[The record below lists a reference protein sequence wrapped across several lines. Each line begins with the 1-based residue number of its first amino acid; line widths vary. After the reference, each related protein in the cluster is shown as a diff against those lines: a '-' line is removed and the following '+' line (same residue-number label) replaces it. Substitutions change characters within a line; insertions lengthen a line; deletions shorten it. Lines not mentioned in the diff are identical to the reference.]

1 MNILVSPIAVKINP
15 YIESFYCALKNT
27 NSFIKIYPFR
37 LKFFLK
43 SIDLCHFHWP
53 EAFLNAP
60 SLYKRI
66 RGLFLLYFKIK
77 LLKVLKVKI
86 VWTVHNFRP
95 HEKYGDTTLEALFYK
110 FWLKNVDALIFLSR
124 ASQKFFFINY
134 STEIESV
141 VIPHGHYQDT
151 FKAIVPSSYLK
162 NLFSIEENDFV
173 FGHYGLIRRYK
184 NIPKLIKEFKKLSG
198 DNYKLIVAGS
208 VHKADENL
216 KKEIIFQAKGDDR
229 VKLHLHF
236 IKNEEMKELYTF
248 TNMIVLPFKDIVNS
262 GSALLSLSMNCPIIV
277 PDNEYMQELQSYVD
291 KKNLYLF
298 SGEFSFMDQKLK
310 DFIIRN
316 NIYGHNNDKVIDL
329 KHFDWE
335 NIGKMTANYFH
346 NIVH

>member
-124 ASQKFFFINY
+124 ASQKNFFINY

-216 KKEIIFQAKGDDR
+216 KKEVESSIENLNKALKEEDVEQIKEKTSELSSNLMKLGEVAYKDSNNNQNTENNSTDNADKKENKEEVVDADFEEVKPDD
-229 VKLHLHF
+229 
-236 IKNEEMKELYTF
+236 
-248 TNMIVLPFKDIVNS
+248 
-262 GSALLSLSMNCPIIV
+262 
-277 PDNEYMQELQSYVD
+277 D
-291 KKNLYLF
+291 KKNA
-298 SGEFSFMDQKLK
+298 S
-310 DFIIRN
+310 
-316 NIYGHNNDKVIDL
+316 
-329 KHFDWE
+329 
-335 NIGKMTANYFH
+335 
-346 NIVH
+346 